1 MRWGGVNMK
10 LAKTI
15 SHKIL
20 NQSSIFDETIRVYN
34 EALSFIIEVIDHE
47 VDDTDVY
54 STKDMT
60 NLIERF
66 IHATKSH
73 PTPKYFE
80 FNQRFHKFPSYFRR
94 AAIATAFGKVKSYR
108 SLLENWE
115 EEKKVALESGR
126 SFHKKPPT
134 KQFIH
139 KEFPV
144 MYKGNMFER
153 TSATTAAVKAF
164 VKNDWVWVDV
174 IFRQQD
180 LYKRGV
186 HEWKEC
192 NPKLVKRGKK
202 YFLNFSYE
210 GKVDLHKE
218 KIQNQRICAVDL
230 GLTNSAVCSVI
241 DANGTVLARKFIRHA
256 REKDQLRRATNYLR
270 KAQRQTGYASMPR
283 YWNRINGLQK
293 QILQDTAAQIIKF
306 AKQHDVHT
314 IVFEFLGKIHIPKGT
329 YGAKRLR
336 FKLHHW
342 TKTGVQNK
350 VEEMAHYEGMRISRI
365 NPRNTSKLAYDG
377 SGEVQRSKRGDL
389 ATFQNG
395 KQYHADLSASY
406 NIGARYFIREIQKTM
421 SEKAWSKLAAK
432 VPSVAIRTK
441 QTLASFITLR
451 TVYSFS

>member
-1 MRWGGVNMK
+1 MK
-10 LAKTI
+10 VAKTI
-15 SHKIL
+15 RHKIL

-34 EALSFIIEVIDHE
+34 EALSYIIEVIDNE
-47 VDDTDVY
+47 VVDTNAY

-60 NLIERF
+60 NFVERL
-66 IHATKSH
+66 IHATKNN
-73 PTPKYFE
+73 PNPKYFE
-80 FNQRFHKFPSYFRR
+80 FNQRFYKFPSYFRR

-108 SLLENWE
+108 SLLQNWE
-115 EEKKVALESGR
+115 AAKQIALENER
-126 SFHKKPPT
+126 EFKAQPPS
-134 KQFIH
+134 KQFVH

-153 TSATTAAVKAF
+153 TSESTACVKAF
-164 VKNDWVWVDV
+164 VKNDWVWIDV
-174 IFRQQD
+174 AFRPQD

-192 NPKLVKRGKK
+192 NPKLVKQGKK

-218 KIQNQRICAVDL
+218 EIQHQRICSVDL
-230 GLTNSAVCSVI
+230 GITNSAVCSI
-241 DANGTVLARKFIRHA
+241 MDANGTILARKFIRHK

-293 QILQDTAAQIIKF
+293 QLLNDTAAQIVTF
-306 AKQHDVHT
+306 AKEHEVHT
-314 IVFEFLGKIHIPKGT
+314 IVFEFLDQMRIPKGY
-329 YGAKRLR
+329 YGARRLR
-336 FKLHHW
+336 FKLHYW
-342 TKTGVQNK
+342 TKKGVQNK
-350 VEEMAHYEGMRISRI
+350 VEEMAHYEGMRISRV
-365 NPRNTSKLAYDG
+365 NPRNTSKYAFDG
-377 SGEVQRSKRGDL
+377 SGEVIRNQRGDL

-406 NIGARYFIREIQKTM
+406 NIGARYFIREIQKTTPEKVW
-421 SEKAWSKLAAK
+421 SELSAK
-432 VPSVAIRTK
+432 VPTLTTRTK

-451 TVYSFS
+451 TVISFS